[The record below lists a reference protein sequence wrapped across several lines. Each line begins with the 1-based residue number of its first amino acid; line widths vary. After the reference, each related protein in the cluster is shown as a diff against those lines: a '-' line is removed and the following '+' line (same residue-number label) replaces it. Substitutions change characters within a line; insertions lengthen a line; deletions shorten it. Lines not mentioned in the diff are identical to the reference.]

1 MSEYLMLRTYLE
13 VVLGN
18 VVERGRRDERG
29 VTAEAIVIMAAS
41 LVGALVVAGILWAK
55 LKGGAENVNVPTPAA
70 P

>member
-1 MSEYLMLRTYLE
+1 MNEYLLLRTYLE
-13 VVLGN
+13 VVFGD
-18 VVERGRRDERG
+18 VIDRARRDERG

-41 LVGALVVAGILWAK
+41 LVGALVVAGILWSK